1 MSAGNVA
8 ITTIYLTQGDK
19 ILEVARLQ
27 TPT

>member
-8 ITTIYLTQGDK
+8 ITTIHLTQGDK